1 MSNNNNENKYY
12 APLNIRL
19 FDVKDGYIFDYIKG
33 VKSSQQLT
41 ILLYTLSQCYYITT
55 NTPYTSIQI
64 SSKFNAKT
72 CFLKNLK
79 QSNNKT
85 LQNLLALEGT
95 RYIEKIK
102 VEDKTLDIDFNP
114 ELLDIRE
121 KANRFTISLD
131 ELLGFKYLEHSIIY
145 ILTRYGK
152 NRSFLYHNYLCK
164 ILNIEKLPYSRQ
176 KQKLKRVFKLLVRKG
191 HLYSF
196 EYKNYKCIFE
206 REDPKGI

>member
-19 FDVKDGYIFDYIKG
+19 FDVKDGYVFDYIKG

-55 NTPYTSIQI
+55 NTPYTSIEMSI
-64 SSKFNAKT
+64 KFNAKN

-85 LQNLLALEGT
+85 LLNLLELEET
-95 RYIEKIK
+95 RYIGKIK
-102 VEDKTLDIDFNP
+102 HNNKTLDIDFNH

-121 KANRFTISLD
+121 KANRFTISLN
-131 ELLGFKYLEHSIIY
+131 ELLGFKYLEHSLIY

-152 NRSFLYHNYLCK
+152 NKSFLYHNYLCK
-164 ILNIEKLPYSRQ
+164 VLNIEELPYSRQ
-176 KQKLKRVFKLLVRKG
+176 KQKLKRIFSSLVKKG
-191 HLYSF
+191 YLYSF
-196 EYKNYKCIFE
+196 EYKNYKCVFE
-206 REDPKGI
+206 RKDPKGI